1 MATGLFGRACE
12 SFISMRNL
20 IFAITTVGAAAF
32 IAGGFYLLY
41 VTNAPQEISG
51 LSSPGTPVTT
61 APSGKEFSLSVLETP
76 RPLPELTFVDGE
88 GEEMTLKAF
97 DGRFVLLNIW
107 ATWCVPCREEMPS
120 LDRLQAGLGRPDF
133 GVVPLSLDRTE
144 ERRVGKEGVSACRSR
159 WSAEHKKKT
168 KY

>member
-1 MATGLFGRACE
+1 M
-12 SFISMRNL
+12 SMRKL
-20 IFAITTVGAAAF
+20 IFAITTFGAAAF

-107 ATWCVPCREEMPS
+107 ATWCVPCREEMRSEEHTSELQS
-120 LDRLQAGLGRPDF
+120 LLRISYAVFCL
-133 GVVPLSLDRTE
+133 
-144 ERRVGKEGVSACRSR
+144 
-159 WSAEHKKKT
+159 KKQK
-168 KY
+168 